1 MMDTIGAFS
10 NSLLMRELQEMEDGE
25 RRMRVIFLDVD
36 GVLNTAQTKERIP
49 GLPYIGIS
57 PGRVKILRDLVDQS
71 SLIDETV
78 IVLSS
83 SWRAGRDRFGNLI
96 QGHYSY
102 LRECLAEE
110 GLSIFDETPL
120 MDDGKN
126 RGQEI
131 REWLRSKKD
140 LGITGIVVLD
150 DEHGQEFKAAKV
162 SRYWIQT
169 SFWGSNGG
177 LKPAHVREAL
187 KKMRMEIPKFF
198 LE

>member
-1 MMDTIGAFS
+1 
-10 NSLLMRELQEMEDGE
+10 
-25 RRMRVIFLDVD
+25 MRVIFLDVD

-57 PGRVKILRDLVDQS
+57 PDRVKILKVLVEQS

-102 LRECLAEE
+102 LQECLAEE
-110 GLSIFDETPL
+110 GLSIFDETPFL
-120 MDDGKN
+120 DDGKN

-131 REWLRSKKD
+131 REWLRSRKD

-150 DEHGQEFKAAKV
+150 DEHGQEFKVTKV
-162 SRYWIQT
+162 SRFWVQT

-177 LKPAHVREAL
+177 LKPAHVRESL
-187 KKMRMEIPKFF
+187 KKMRMEIPEFF
-198 LE
+198 WE